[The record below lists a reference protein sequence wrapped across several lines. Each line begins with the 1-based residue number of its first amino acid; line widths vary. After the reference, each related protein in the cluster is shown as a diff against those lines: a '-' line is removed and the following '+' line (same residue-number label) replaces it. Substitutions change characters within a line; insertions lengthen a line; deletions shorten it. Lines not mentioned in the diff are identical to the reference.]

1 MNRSNEVI
9 ADRSYDATDVQEL
22 IHVVRGRQVILD
34 SDLANLYGVSTSAFN
49 QAVKRNS
56 TRFPESFRFRL
67 TKDEYDELLLDDLT
81 SQNVISNVET
91 VPKRG
96 GRRYLP
102 YVFTEEGVA
111 MLASVL
117 RSSTAV
123 QTSVHIVRSFVE
135 MRHFVTKH
143 AVLFEQIKSLELK
156 QLEYQ
161 RKNDK
166 KITKIFDMIE
176 ERNCKEPMQ
185 KLFFEGQIY
194 DAHSFLVKM
203 ISRAKKE
210 IILVDGYVN
219 VNTLDV
225 LANKASGVE
234 AVVLTLPSSTISANE
249 VKLFN
254 RQYPTLKLVKTATFH
269 DRFMIFDRTEVY
281 HIGASLKDAGEKCFA
296 ISQLAETEEIKMLL
310 TRIDQA
316 VEKYG
321 SRLTARERY
330 LEKRKLTNKK

>member
-1 MNRSNEVI
+1 
-9 ADRSYDATDVQEL
+9 
-22 IHVVRGRQVILD
+22 
-34 SDLANLYGVSTSAFN
+34 
-49 QAVKRNS
+49 
-56 TRFPESFRFRL
+56 
-67 TKDEYDELLLDDLT
+67 
-81 SQNVISNVET
+81 
-91 VPKRG
+91 
-96 GRRYLP
+96 
-102 YVFTEEGVA
+102 

-117 RSSTAV
+117 RSEAAV

-143 AVLFEQIKSLELK
+143 EVLFEQIKSLELK

-161 RKNDK
+161 RENDK
-166 KITKIFDMIE
+166 KFAKVFDMIE
-176 ERNCKEPMQ
+176 AQDCHEPMQ

-203 ISRAKKE
+203 IRRAKKE

-225 LANKASGVE
+225 LANKTEGVT
-234 AVVLTLPSSTISANE
+234 ALVLTLPSSTISANE

-254 RQYPTLKLVKTATFH
+254 RQYPTLKLVKTAAFH

-296 ISQLAETEEIKMLL
+296 ISQLMETEEIKILL
-310 TRIDQA
+310 SRIDRA
-316 VEKYG
+316 AKEYDE
-321 SRLTARERY
+321 RPTAREKY
-330 LEKRKLTNKK
+330 LERKKLANKK